1 MSAVEAE
8 ALAEGAPEARTHGDL
23 GVGEMGEKGATTKTM
38 PKGPITLV
46 DKATGEEVLQTLT
59 P

>member
-1 MSAVEAE
+1 MSEVEAE

-38 PKGPITLV
+38 PKGHITKA
-46 DKATGEEVLQTLT
+46 DKATEEGVLQTLT